1 MLPFSISLN
10 IQWPVAP
17 FLEKILKIKL
27 QAKEVYFW
35 VSWICVS
42 VCWVDFV
49 SIDTFFLMA
58 I

>member
-10 IQWPVAP
+10 IQGTVAQ

-42 VCWVDFV
+42 VFWVDFV